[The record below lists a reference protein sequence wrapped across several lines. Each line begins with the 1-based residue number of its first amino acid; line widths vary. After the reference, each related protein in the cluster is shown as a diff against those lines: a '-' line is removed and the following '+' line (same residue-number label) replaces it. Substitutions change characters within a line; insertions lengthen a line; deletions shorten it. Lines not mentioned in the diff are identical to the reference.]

1 MVFSFSSYSHP
12 CSHGFVP
19 RTRALFT
26 RMGCCSSAA
35 KPEETFDSISGSGD
49 EFSAMRLQLSNIGK
63 QQESTTAATAPTRAT
78 AVANAPP
85 VSPRSPDWRPK
96 ALTPRLFKDR
106 LDPVQREMARR
117 NSSKA
122 SEIGAAMR
130 RPSELKDEPTEDPA
144 NDEAPIVAPA
154 EAPAGEAPAGEAPA
168 DALAGVAAAA
178 SAPAEAEVHVT
189 PPAASFSID
198 QISDAPP

>member
-1 MVFSFSSYSHP
+1 
-12 CSHGFVP
+12 
-19 RTRALFT
+19 
-26 RMGCCSSAA
+26 MGCCSSSAA

-63 QQESTTAATAPTRAT
+63 QQESTTAATAPSRAT

-168 DALAGVAAAA
+168 GEAPADALAGVAAAA